1 MLVYYFL
8 NLWVLSIESIIKK
21 KKKKKKKKNSTED
34 MEKSS
39 IRKILRT
46 ISET

>member
-1 MLVYYFL
+1 MLVYCFP
-8 NLWVLSIESIIKK
+8 NLWVPSIRIHNLKK
-21 KKKKKKKKNSTED
+21 EEKKKNSTED
-34 MEKSS
+34 MEKHS